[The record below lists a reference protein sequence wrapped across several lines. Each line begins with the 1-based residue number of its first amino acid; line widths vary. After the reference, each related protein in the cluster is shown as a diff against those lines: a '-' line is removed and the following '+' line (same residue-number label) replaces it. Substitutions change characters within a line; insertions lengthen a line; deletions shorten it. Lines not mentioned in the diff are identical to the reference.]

1 MLALID
7 ASRPSSCA
15 SFAGTAASRAAV
27 SQQIRRHRAIEPS
40 NGLRPS
46 RLWKNWHARRSRFY
60 SRFCGHVPSGGEGSC
75 SRQTADSTNAE
86 FPPLLFK
93 LFIAELADEA
103 EVSDIVAEHAE
114 MVCELREGADLVVQ
128 WFPRESMAGSRS

>member
-1 MLALID
+1 ML
-7 ASRPSSCA
+7 
-15 SFAGTAASRAAV
+15 TANCLF
-27 SQQIRRHRAIEPS
+27 H
-40 NGLRPS
+40 
-46 RLWKNWHARRSRFY
+46 
-60 SRFCGHVPSGGEGSC
+60 
-75 SRQTADSTNAE
+75 DAE